1 MCECISEH
9 ECISERDCLWVCIYE
24 CLCVSVHVF
33 LCLSICT
40 CLCEQSL
47 VVSCALIHVPLSGF
61 PSKGLGM
68 QQCLCEFWFF
78 VKYQL

>member
-33 LCLSICT
+33 LCLSIRT
-40 CLCEQSL
+40 RLCEQSV
-47 VVSCALIHVPLSGF
+47 VVSLCMYVCEHVF
-61 PSKGLGM
+61 
-68 QQCLCEFWFF
+68 C
-78 VKYQL
+78 VH